1 LKGGFIVES
10 KQYEKKIKELIQQYK
25 GKIDFFE
32 KNMCLYGEPSEVF
45 MGSIDVLSEVV
56 GDLKR
61 LINCE

>member
-1 LKGGFIVES
+1 
-10 KQYEKKIKELIQQYK
+10 
-25 GKIDFFE
+25 
-32 KNMCLYGEPSEVF
+32 MCLYGEPSEVF